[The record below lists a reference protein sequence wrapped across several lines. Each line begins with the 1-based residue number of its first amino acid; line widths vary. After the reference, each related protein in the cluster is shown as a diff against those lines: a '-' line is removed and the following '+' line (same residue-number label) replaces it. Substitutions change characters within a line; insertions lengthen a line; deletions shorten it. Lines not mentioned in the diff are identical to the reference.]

1 MMTTKMID
9 GDGGSDYIGGER
21 SEEGGCVGNSN
32 SESIKSPPSGALT
45 LPYLVPS
52 SMEMSL

>member
-1 MMTTKMID
+1 MTTKMID
-9 GDGGSDYIGGER
+9 GDGDPDYIGGER
-21 SEEGGCVGNSN
+21 SEEGGGVGNSN